1 MYFSILRIFAVK
13 MENIFIIAA
22 VISIIFLIV
31 KFIEM
36 RYIEKD
42 SKPLKLL
49 IRDSL
54 LVYFSVVSGYF
65 IMEQLKPVM
74 QNGDVLNG
82 GGGTT
87 PVFTN
92 NPEFYSTFSKR
103 WSQKFCTTFLKS
115 GIFAQLFLKVAIF
128 TPFLI

>member
-1 MYFSILRIFAVK
+1 

-22 VISIIFLIV
+22 IISIIFLIV

-36 RYIEKD
+36 RYVEKD

-49 IRDSL
+49 IRDAL

-65 IMEQLKPVM
+65 ILEQLKPVM
-74 QNGDVLNG
+74 QNGGNLSGTNG
-82 GGGTT
+82 VT

-92 NPEFYSTFSKR
+92 NPEF
-103 WSQKFCTTFLKS
+103 
-115 GIFAQLFLKVAIF
+115 
-128 TPFLI
+128 